1 MHTNTQ
7 KMIKVFIQLLV
18 VLILVATV
26 HAREL
31 HVTVNGSDTNPGTR
45 SLPLRTIQRGA
56 ELAKPG
62 DVITVHEGIYRE
74 RINPPK
80 GGTSNRRR
88 IVYRSAPGEKV
99 SIKGSEVVKDWIN
112 VQGDTWKV
120 VLPNS
125 FFGAFNPYSDLIHGD
140 WFYPINREHHTG
152 AVYLNGEWL
161 MEAAKMEDVL
171 KATGRNS
178 LWFGTVDKE
187 NTTILAQF
195 KGVNPNENLVEI
207 NVRQTIFYPAKP
219 GINFIT
225 VRGFTM
231 SQAATPWAPPTAEQI
246 GLIGTHWSKGWIIEN
261 NVISHSRCSGIA
273 LGKHGDEFDNSSG
286 NSAGGYVKT
295 IERALIQGWDKKN
308 IGHHIVRNNTI
319 SHCEQTGIV
328 GSMGAVFSTI
338 IGNNIH
344 DIHVQRLFSGA
355 EMAGIKLHGA
365 IDVEISGNHIHHSSL
380 ALWLDW
386 MAQGAQVTK
395 NLFNDNGRDLF
406 LEVNHGPY
414 LIDNNIFLSTG
425 RFDIQSDGGAF
436 VHNLIAGEIIVRPD
450 NRQTPIHKAHS
461 TTLAG
466 LRKTANGDVRFY
478 NNLFVGSAS
487 LTGYDG
493 ATLPVQMEGNV
504 FLKEAKPSK
513 HETTPIVMPKFDPQI
528 RLLEKPDGCYLEL
541 TANKVW
547 SDQKRKLVTTELLGK
562 AVVPNLP
569 FETRDGAPL
578 RLNTDYFGKKRD
590 QTNLFPG
597 PFEMIGEGKQTFK
610 VWRTD
615 LL

>member
-1 MHTNTQ
+1 MR
-7 KMIKVFIQLLV
+7 KIFIQLLAA
-18 VLILVATV
+18 VALLSTL

-31 HVTVNGSDTNPGTR
+31 HVATYGSDTNPGTV
-45 SLPLRTIQRGA
+45 SLPFRTIQHGA
-56 ELAKPG
+56 ELARPG
-62 DVITVHEGIYRE
+62 DVITVHAGIYRE
-74 RINPPK
+74 RINPLR
-80 GGTSNRRR
+80 GGTSDKKR
-88 IVYRSAPGEKV
+88 IIYRSAPGEKV
-99 SIKGSEVVKDWIN
+99 EIKGSEVIKSWVL

-120 VLPNS
+120 ILPNS
-125 FFGAFNPYSDLIHGD
+125 FFGTFNPYSDLIHGD
-140 WFYPINREHHTG
+140 WFHPISRKHHTG

-161 MEAAKMEDVL
+161 MEAPKIDDVL
-171 KATGRNS
+171 KPIEKNAF
-178 LWFGTVDKE
+178 WFGQVDKE
-187 NTTILAQF
+187 KTTIWAQF

-207 NVRQTIFYPAKP
+207 NVRQTIFYPASQ

-231 SQAATPWAPPTAEQI
+231 RQAATPWAPPTAEQI

-261 NVISHSRCSGIA
+261 NVISHSRCSGIT
-273 LGKHGDEFDNSSG
+273 LGKHGDEFDNTSG

-295 IERALIQGWDKKN
+295 IERALKQGWDKKN

-338 IGNNIH
+338 TGNNIH
-344 DIHVQRLFSGA
+344 DIHVQQLFAGA
-355 EMAGIKLHGA
+355 EIAGIKLHGA

-386 MAQGAQVTK
+386 MAQGAHVSK

-414 LIDNNIFLSTG
+414 LIDNNVFLSAG

-436 VHNLIAGEIIVRPD
+436 VHNLIAGEIIVRSD

-466 LRKTANGDVRFY
+466 LRKTPNGDVRFY
-478 NNLFVGSAS
+478 NNLLVGSAS
-487 LTGYDG
+487 LTGYDE

-504 FLKEAKPSK
+504 FLKGAKPCK
-513 HETTPIVMPKFDPQI
+513 HETTPMVLTDFDPKI
-528 RLLEKPDGCYLEL
+528 KVLEKPDGCYLEL
-541 TANKVW
+541 TTYKGW
-547 SDQKRKLVTTELLGK
+547 SDQKT
-562 AVVPNLP
+562 
-569 FETRDGAPL
+569 
-578 RLNTDYFGKKRD
+578 
-590 QTNLFPG
+590 
-597 PFEMIGEGKQTFK
+597 
-610 VWRTD
+610 
-615 LL
+615 

>member
-1 MHTNTQ
+1 MR
-7 KMIKVFIQLLV
+7 KIFIQLLAA
-18 VLILVATV
+18 VALLSTL

-31 HVTVNGSDTNPGTR
+31 HVATYGSDTNPGTV
-45 SLPLRTIQRGA
+45 SLPFRTIQHGA
-56 ELAKPG
+56 ELARPG
-62 DVITVHEGIYRE
+62 DVITVHAGIYRE
-74 RINPPK
+74 RINPLR
-80 GGTSNRRR
+80 GGTSDKKR
-88 IVYRSAPGEKV
+88 IIYRSAPGEKV
-99 SIKGSEVVKDWIN
+99 EIKGSEVIKSWVL

-120 VLPNS
+120 ILPNS
-125 FFGAFNPYSDLIHGD
+125 FFGTFNPYSDLIHGD
-140 WFYPINREHHTG
+140 WFHPISRKHHTG

-161 MEAAKMEDVL
+161 MEAPKIDDVL
-171 KATGRNS
+171 KPIEKNAF
-178 LWFGTVDKE
+178 WFGQVDKE
-187 NTTILAQF
+187 KTTIWAQF

-207 NVRQTIFYPAKP
+207 NVRQTIFYPASQ

-231 SQAATPWAPPTAEQI
+231 RQAATPWAPPTAEQI

-261 NVISHSRCSGIA
+261 NVISHSRCSGIT
-273 LGKHGDEFDNSSG
+273 LGKHGDEFDNTSG

-295 IERALIQGWDKKN
+295 IERALKQGWDKKN

-338 IGNNIH
+338 TGNNIH
-344 DIHVQRLFSGA
+344 DIHVQQLFAGA
-355 EMAGIKLHGA
+355 EIAGIKLHGA

-386 MAQGAQVTK
+386 MAQGAHVSK

-414 LIDNNIFLSTG
+414 LIDNNVFLSAG

-436 VHNLIAGEIIVRPD
+436 VHNLIAGEIIVRSD

-466 LRKTANGDVRFY
+466 LRKTPNGDVRFY
-478 NNLFVGSAS
+478 NNLLVGSAS
-487 LTGYDG
+487 LTGYDE

-504 FLKEAKPSK
+504 FLKGAKPCK
-513 HETTPIVMPKFDPQI
+513 HETTPMVLTDFDPKI
-528 RLLEKPDGCYLEL
+528 KVLEKPDGCYLEL
-541 TANKVW
+541 TTYKGW
-547 SDQKRKLVTTELLGK
+547 SDQKRKIVTTALLGK
-562 AVVPNLP
+562 AVVPDLP
-569 FETRDGAPL
+569 FENRDGSPL
-578 RLNTDYFGKKRD
+578 RLSTDYLGKKRD
-590 QTNLFPG
+590 RINPFPG
-597 PFEMIGEGKQTFK
+597 PFEISGEENQTFK
-610 VWRTD
+610 VW
-615 LL
+615 

>member
-1 MHTNTQ
+1 MR
-7 KMIKVFIQLLV
+7 KIFIHLLV
-18 VLILVATV
+18 TLTLVTTL
-26 HAREL
+26 HAKEL
-31 HVTVNGSDTNPGTR
+31 HVATNGIDTNPGTR

-62 DVITVHEGIYRE
+62 DVITVHEGVYRE
-74 RINPPK
+74 RINPPE
-80 GGTSNRRR
+80 GGTSDKRR

-99 SIKGSEVVKDWIN
+99 GIKGSEVIKNWVM
-112 VQGDTWKV
+112 VQDDTWKV

-125 FFGAFNPYSDLIHGD
+125 LFGAFNPYSDLIHGD
-140 WFYPINREHHTG
+140 WFHPISREHHTG

-161 MEAAKMEDVL
+161 MEAPKMDDVL
-171 KATGRNS
+171 KPIGKNAF
-178 LWFGTVDKE
+178 WFGRVDKE
-187 NTTILAQF
+187 NTTIWAQF
-195 KGVNPNENLVEI
+195 RGVNPNENHVEI
-207 NVRQTIFYPAKP
+207 NVRKTIFYPAKQ

-231 SQAATPWAPPTAEQI
+231 QHAATPWAPPTAEQI

-273 LGKHGDEFDNSSG
+273 LGKHGDEFDNTSG

-295 IERALIQGWDKKN
+295 IERALKQGWDKKN

-338 IGNNIH
+338 TGNTIH
-344 DIHVQRLFSGA
+344 DIHVQQLFAGA

-365 IDVEISGNHIHHSSL
+365 IDVEISKNHIYHCSL
-380 ALWLDW
+380 GLWLDW

-414 LIDNNIFLSTG
+414 LIDNNIFLSAG

-436 VHNLIAGEIIVRPD
+436 VHNLIAGNIIVRPD
-450 NRQTPIHKAHS
+450 NRLTPIHKAHA

-466 LRKTANGDVRFY
+466 LRKTPNGDVRFY
-478 NNLFVGSAS
+478 NNLLAGTAS
-487 LTGYDG
+487 LSGYDA

-504 FLKEAKPSK
+504 FLKGAKPSK
-513 HETTPIVMPKFDPQI
+513 QESAPMVMTEFDPQI
-528 RLLEKPDGCYLEL
+528 KVLEKPDGCYLEL
-541 TANKVW
+541 TTNKAW
-547 SDQKRKLVTTELLGK
+547 SGQKRKIVTSALLGK
-562 AVVPNLP
+562 AVAPDLP
-569 FETRDGAPL
+569 FETRNGTQL
-578 RLNTDYFGKKRD
+578 RLNTDFIGKKRD
-590 QTNLFPG
+590 EANPFPG
-597 PFEMIGEGKQTFK
+597 PFEISEEGKQLFK
-610 VWRTD
+610 VW
-615 LL
+615 